1 MIDQRK
7 PGLRTLAAWLC
18 ILGGLLA
25 ACESTPKEET
35 PHEKAFNTLSEEE
48 KKQGWKLLF
57 DGKSTQGWHV
67 YNHGDTTSKWSVENG
82 ELWCNPES
90 KAGDFGDLVTNESFT
105 NFELVY
111 DWKIA
116 KGGNGGVF
124 VNVQENQQNPTAYMT
139 GLEMQLLDN
148 ENGEERHK
156 INPTHWAGCLYDISG
171 KAENSK
177 PKPFGEWN
185 HSRIVHRDGRVI
197 FFLNGLKTADANIT
211 APDWKTK
218 VQKSNLRN
226 FPDFAKAISGKI
238 ALQDHTDAVWF
249 RNMKIREL

>member
-1 MIDQRK
+1 MTEWLKSLSILL
-7 PGLRTLAAWLC
+7 GISIITLS
-18 ILGGLLA
+18 
-25 ACESTPKEET
+25 ACDSGASKEGEHQNKT
-35 PHEKAFNTLSEEE
+35 AHNTLSEAEI
-48 KKQGWKLLF
+48 KDGWKLLF
-57 DGKSTQGWHV
+57 DGKTTKGWHV

-82 ELWCNPES
+82 ELWCNPKS
-90 KAGDFGDLVTNESFT
+90 QAGDFGDLVSDSTYQ
-105 NFELVY
+105 NFEMTY

-124 VNVQENQQNPTAYMT
+124 INVQESPKNPTAYMT

-197 FFLNGLKTADANIT
+197 FFLNGLKTADATIT